1 MGVAVS
7 DLAAVT
13 AEEMAACEQEKG
25 IDMFIVEPSGVY
37 GDGGKELVVN
47 SVQYCIDEFD
57 GYISSNTDIYSLSF
71 MVTTGPACV
80 VSMVAFVKMFYPDA
94 AVFADFDAD
103 EAFAEYLEMAGWDE
117 RTDISDIIMYGPGH
131 TTTATS

>member
-1 MGVAVS
+1 MPAPRVPDDGS
-7 DLAAVT
+7 FPSILPGRIPGCD
-13 AEEMAACEQEKG
+13 G
-25 IDMFIVEPSGVY
+25 I
-37 GDGGKELVVN
+37 VVN

-57 GYISSNTDIYSLSF
+57 GYISYNTDIYSLSF

-80 VSMVAFVKMFYPDA
+80 VSMVAFAKMFYPDA
-94 AVFADFDAD
+94 AAFADFDAD

-117 RTDISDIIMYGPGH
+117 RTDISDIIMYGPGN